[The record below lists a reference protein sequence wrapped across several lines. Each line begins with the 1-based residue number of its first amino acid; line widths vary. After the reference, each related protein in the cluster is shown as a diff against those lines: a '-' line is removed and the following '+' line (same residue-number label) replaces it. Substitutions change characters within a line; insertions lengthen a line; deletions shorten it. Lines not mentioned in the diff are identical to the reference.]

1 MLTYTCC
8 TGVPGRRG
16 SSFSRAIARRGR
28 HRAARLRSLV
38 PSAMGGRGRECT
50 ECSAQMERLFYLAVF
65 FTCHSIINHSFVHQG
80 HPPAHQPWPPAF
92 PTYCATPMASLV
104 AHQLLLLSLPGAA
117 SFFHSGPHYA
127 PAIER
132 SIQQW
137 ELPTLREQVRQH
149 HVRKV
154 AFRESQHSVVVL
166 DMNGAFEPDARCA
179 TRCR

>member
-1 MLTYTCC
+1 
-8 TGVPGRRG
+8 
-16 SSFSRAIARRGR
+16 
-28 HRAARLRSLV
+28 
-38 PSAMGGRGRECT
+38 
-50 ECSAQMERLFYLAVF
+50 
-65 FTCHSIINHSFVHQG
+65 
-80 HPPAHQPWPPAF
+80 
-92 PTYCATPMASLV
+92 MASLV